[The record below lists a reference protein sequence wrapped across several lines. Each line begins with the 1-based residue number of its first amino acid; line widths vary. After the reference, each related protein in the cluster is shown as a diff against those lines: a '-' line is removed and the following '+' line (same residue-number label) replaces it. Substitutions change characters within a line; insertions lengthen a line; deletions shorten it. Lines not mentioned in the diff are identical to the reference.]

1 LYGNEGWYTKEVLMA
16 ECTSSNFKNQAMR
29 RSGKTLTP
37 REQEVLAKLAK
48 GFLYKEIAHHLS
60 ISIDTVKKHCK
71 NIYSKL
77 QVRNRTE
84 AVNFYHRLKAA

>member
-1 LYGNEGWYTKEVLMA
+1 
-16 ECTSSNFKNQAMR
+16 MR
-29 RSGKTLTP
+29 RSGKTLTK
-37 REQEVLAKLAK
+37 REQEVLAALAK
-48 GFLYKEIAHHLS
+48 GLLYKEIAHHLS

-84 AVNFYHRLKAA
+84 AVNHFNSRKAA

>member
-1 LYGNEGWYTKEVLMA
+1 
-16 ECTSSNFKNQAMR
+16 MR

-60 ISIDTVKKHCK
+60 ISIKKVKKHCK